1 MFPFLLLFP
10 QGHTVEGNSIIFR
23 NVEFSYF
30 LSGKWMSVCACV
42 MGAVSFPAGE
52 QRREDSRG
60 DRKEK
65 IGNIQE

>member
-1 MFPFLLLFP
+1 MC
-10 QGHTVEGNSIIFR
+10 VC
-23 NVEFSYF
+23 
-30 LSGKWMSVCACV
+30 VCACV

-52 QRREDSRG
+52 QLIIDQRRVDSRG